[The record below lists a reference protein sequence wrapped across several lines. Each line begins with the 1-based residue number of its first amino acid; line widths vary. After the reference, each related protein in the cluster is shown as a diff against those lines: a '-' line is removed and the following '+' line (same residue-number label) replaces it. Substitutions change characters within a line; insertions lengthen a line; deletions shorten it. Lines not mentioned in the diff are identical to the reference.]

1 MKLENLKYIKRNL
14 KNKVRITSGVIL
26 GLLLTGFISYSEE
39 VKADN
44 RTGIEIGEN
53 SYARGEIAITTSKNG
68 IAIGKDSIA
77 TGGDETKESI
87 TNKLKENEEKLNEIK
102 KQEKLVETKTE
113 ELNTKKLR
121 ERKVIEAA
129 IRVEEL
135 EKAKEKAKLKWQ
147 EDLKAYNDLKEG
159 SQAFLNEYKNKI
171 KDLNSR
177 LEGLSRINGV
187 NIETP
192 EGLEKTA
199 KELKKIVE
207 KDTTLNLSLDFY
219 KDYTT
224 NYYKALGDLRK
235 NQEIYYNA
243 TEVRT
248 VFNGTNTTSSYMLS
262 IQGEK
267 VVNGFSFLSNLLYLN
282 HGIQFRDNSIYGDG
296 LENSNIRKDIFENNN
311 TITNKPTIDLEY
323 INHLTTVLSK
333 EKYEKYKEEIPK
345 YIKSFKE
352 YFNNTSDPFLTIEN
366 KKILGDLMEQKMKY
380 WSKKYEI
387 AYYQGE
393 YERTKNISWLDKKK
407 IALNELENLRHFDN
421 FESINNREKTI
432 NNWKKIN
439 ITDIEEK
446 NKVNI
451 NTLTSE
457 LEQALGINKNA
468 ILEREKEIEKLN
480 KTATTSETNYRGIN
494 PSEEDLVL
502 SREYKRVKEEI
513 DNLTKEVITGEE
525 RLKLLKESLSL
536 NNLKNLGENNI
547 AIGTKALAVKD
558 DSIAIGT
565 NTVTVGE
572 QSITIGK
579 DNITVGNSSLTLG
592 NNQLNKGDKN
602 VLLGTDN
609 NVYGNSNFVLGNSN
623 VLGKEEAPVNN
634 NLVFGSNI
642 NIQNV
647 SNSIVLGNGS
657 EAVENAVSVGK
668 LGAERKIVNVA
679 DGKISETSKE
689 AINGSQLFTLEN
701 KIKNIKTSISKEE
714 LDTKLNKDGTGLSE
728 NERATLLQNLGLD
741 NIATNIN
748 LENKANKDGSN
759 IEIDKYIAK
768 LNVGANIEIPTDKL
782 VKDSD
787 VKKYLD
793 SNYTKSSDL
802 DNKFNAKANKS
813 DLDNKLNVD
822 VSNLSDKG
830 KENLIKK
837 IGNGNLDKPIGEF
850 VTDTIIK
857 EKLDIKL
864 NKDFSN
870 LSYSDKESIRN
881 NLDVYSKSETDN
893 RILESE
899 KKMVAGMA
907 NSIAHANVPQVSGN
921 YLFALGAGTGYYNGE
936 SAIAL
941 GISGQTKDKRVL
953 YKLNVGVDTKTKVS
967 VGAGIN
973 VNLGII
979 EEPKQEIKEV
989 PLAPIIYNNKEVKEL
1004 ARKNKELEER
1014 LNKLNDLLNE
1024 FKSRNKEVK
1033 TEKILLSNFDFDKYE
1048 LKESHKNQL
1057 DSILEKEFSTIII
1070 TGYAD
1075 EKGTVEYNQVLSEK
1089 RAKAVYD
1096 YLKEK
1101 GITQDIYYLGKGEI
1115 NPLSSI
1121 DYSLNRRVEISIR

>member
-113 ELNTKKLR
+113 ELNAKKLR
-121 ERKVIEAA
+121 ERKVLEAA

-135 EKAKEKAKLKWQ
+135 EKAKEKARLKWQ

-192 EGLEKTA
+192 EGLEQTA

-219 KDYTT
+219 KNYTT
-224 NYYKALGDLRK
+224 NYYKALGDLRR

-243 TEVRT
+243 TDIKT
-248 VFNGTNTTSSYMLS
+248 VFGGRNTTSSYMLS

-267 VVNGFSFLSNLLYLN
+267 VVNGFSFLSELLYLN
-282 HGIQFRDNSIYGDG
+282 YGIQFHNNSIYGLG

-323 INHLTTVLSK
+323 INHLTTELSK

-407 IALNELENLRHFDN
+407 IALNELENIKRFYN
-421 FESINNREKTI
+421 FESKNNREKTI

-579 DNITVGNSSLTLG
+579 DNITVGNLSLTLG

-623 VLGKEEAPVNN
+623 ILGKEEAPVNN

-642 NIQNV
+642 NIQNI

-657 EAVENAVSVGK
+657 EAVENAVSIGSK
-668 LGAERKIVNVA
+668 GNERKIVNIA
-679 DGKISETSKE
+679 DGLISETSKE

-728 NERATLLQNLGLD
+728 NERTTLLQNLGLD

-748 LENKANKDGSN
+748 LE
-759 IEIDKYIAK
+759 
-768 LNVGANIEIPTDKL
+768 
-782 VKDSD
+782 
-787 VKKYLD
+787 
-793 SNYTKSSDL
+793 
-802 DNKFNAKANKS
+802 
-813 DLDNKLNVD
+813 
-822 VSNLSDKG
+822 
-830 KENLIKK
+830 
-837 IGNGNLDKPIGEF
+837 
-850 VTDTIIK
+850 
-857 EKLDIKL
+857 EKLETKL

-899 KKMVAGMA
+899 KKMAAGMA
-907 NSIAHANVPQVSGN
+907 NSIAHANVSQVSGN

-967 VGAGIN
+967 VGAGIS

-989 PLAPIIYNNKEVKEL
+989 PLAPIIYNNKEVKDLE
-1004 ARKNKELEER
+1004 RKNKELEER
-1014 LNKLNDLLNE
+1014 LNELSKLLKD
-1024 FKSRNKEVK
+1024 FTSKKEVK

-1057 DSILEKEFSTIII
+1057 DSILEKEFRTIII

-1075 EKGTVEYNQVLSEK
+1075 EKGTSEYNQVLSEK

>member
-113 ELNTKKLR
+113 ELNAKKLR
-121 ERKVIEAA
+121 ERKVIEGA

-192 EGLEKTA
+192 EGLEQTA

-224 NYYKALGDLRK
+224 NYYKALGDLRR

-243 TEVRT
+243 TDIKT
-248 VFNGTNTTSSYMLS
+248 VFGGRNTTSSYMLS

-267 VVNGFSFLSNLLYLN
+267 VVNGFSFLSELLYLN
-282 HGIQFRDNSIYGDG
+282 YGIQFHNNSIYGVG

-323 INHLTTVLSK
+323 INHLTTELSK

-407 IALNELENLRHFDN
+407 IALNELENIKSFYN
-421 FESINNREKTI
+421 FESKNNREKTI

-513 DNLTKEVITGEE
+513 DNLTKEVMTGEE

-657 EAVENAVSVGK
+657 EAESNAVSVGK

-679 DGKISETSKE
+679 DGLISETSKE

-728 NERATLLQNLGLD
+728 NERVTLLQNLGLD

-768 LNVGANIEIPTDKL
+768 LNVGANIETPTDKL

-802 DNKFNAKANKS
+802 EDKFNAKANKL
-813 DLDNKLNVD
+813 DLDNK
-822 VSNLSDKG
+822 
-830 KENLIKK
+830 
-837 IGNGNLDKPIGEF
+837 
-850 VTDTIIK
+850 
-857 EKLDIKL
+857 
-864 NKDFSN
+864 
-870 LSYSDKESIRN
+870 
-881 NLDVYSKSETDN
+881 
-893 RILESE
+893 ILESE
-899 KKMVAGMA
+899 KKMAAGMA

-936 SAIAL
+936 SAIAV
-941 GISGQTKDKRVL
+941 GISGQTKDKRVV
-953 YKLNVGVDTKTKVS
+953 YNLNVGIDSKTKLS

-1004 ARKNKELEER
+1004 ASKNKELEEK

-1033 TEKILLSNFDFDKYE
+1033 SEKILLSNFDFDKSE

-1075 EKGTVEYNQVLSEK
+1075 EKGTAEYNQVLSEK

-1101 GITQDIYYLGKGEI
+1101 GINRDIYYLGKGETSL
-1115 NPLSSI
+1115 LSSI
-1121 DYSLNRRVEISIR
+1121 DDSLNRRVEISIR